1 MSKERNNAMDDPR
14 LVQAVQIV
22 EKALE
27 QMRALKIA
35 PTPEN
40 LTVWYHFVEGGMPQL
55 NKELNKLLARHVGF
69 SVELCEQL
77 YDTYFV
83 DSDRRQL
90 DLLREAVGAL
100 IEQLSN
106 RVINNFA
113 DELDAYDEVLA
124 SCVDKLSDIPNV
136 EDLNMLVSL
145 LSRASIR
152 ARESASSS
160 QQTIDRLKRE
170 LDELKTAFLELE
182 RHALQDS
189 LTGAG
194 NRRAF
199 DHLFREQL
207 VQSQQTEEPCCLLL
221 VDIDEFKKFNDT
233 YGHLVGDKV
242 LRFVALMLTKMIKG
256 RDKLA
261 RYGGEEFAIVLPET
275 DFSGGMSLANS
286 IVTSIAKTRLIVG
299 EKQDSLDPVTV
310 SVGVACCRADDL
322 PETLFERADKAL
334 YEAKKS
340 GRNRAVGDVDAA
352 Q

>member
-1 MSKERNNAMDDPR
+1 MEDPR
-14 LVQAVQIV
+14 LTQAVQIV

-27 QMRALKIA
+27 QMRALKIM

-40 LTVWYHFVEGGMPQL
+40 ITVWYHFIEGSMPQL
-55 NKELNKLLARHVGF
+55 TKELNKLLARQVDF
-69 SVELCEQL
+69 TVELCEQL
-77 YDTYFV
+77 HDTYFV

-90 DLLREAVGAL
+90 DLLRDAVGKL

-106 RVINNFA
+106 TVINEFT
-113 DELDAYDEVLA
+113 DELDAYDSVLE
-124 SCVDKLSDIPNV
+124 SCVEKLDGIPNA
-136 EDLNMLVSL
+136 EDLKMLASL
-145 LSRASIR
+145 LSRASTH
-152 ARESASSS
+152 ARESTSSAK
-160 QQTIDRLKRE
+160 QTIERMKRE
-170 LDELKTAFLELE
+170 LEELKTAFMELE

-199 DHLFREQL
+199 DQLFREQL
-207 VQSQQTEEPCCLLL
+207 SHSQKVGESCCLLL

-275 DFSGGMSLANS
+275 DFAGGMSLASS
-286 IVTSIAKTRLIVG
+286 IVSSIAKTRLIVG
-299 EKQDSLDPVTV
+299 EKQDTLDPVTV
-310 SVGVACCRADDL
+310 SVGVACCREDDL
-322 PETLFERADKAL
+322 PETLFERADQAL
-334 YEAKKS
+334 YKAKQS
-340 GRNRAVGDVDAA
+340 GRNKAVGEEAS
-352 Q
+352 

>member
-1 MSKERNNAMDDPR
+1 MEDPR
-14 LVQAVQIV
+14 LAKAVQVV

-27 QMRALKIA
+27 QMRALQIT

-40 LTVWYHFVEGGMPQL
+40 LTVWYHFIDGGMPQL
-55 NKELNKLLARHVGF
+55 TKDLNKLLARQVSF
-69 SVELCEQL
+69 TAELCEQL

-90 DLLREAVGAL
+90 DLLRDAVGSI

-106 RVINNFA
+106 AVINEFSE
-113 DELDAYDEVLA
+113 ELDTYDEVLA
-124 SCVDKLSDIPNV
+124 SCVEKLDDIPNA
-136 EDLNMLVSL
+136 EDLKMLASL
-145 LSRASIR
+145 LSRASSS
-152 ARESASSS
+152 ARQSACSA
-160 QQTIDRLKRE
+160 QQTIERMKRE
-170 LDELKTAFLELE
+170 LDELKTAFMELE

-199 DHLFREQL
+199 DQLFREHL
-207 VQSQQTEEPCCLLL
+207 SRSQKAEDFCCLLL

-275 DFSGGMSLANS
+275 DFAGGMSLANS

-299 EKQDSLDPVTV
+299 DKQDTLDPVTV
-310 SVGVACCRADDL
+310 SVGVACSRSDDL

-334 YEAKKS
+334 YLAKQS
-340 GRNRAVGDVDAA
+340 GRNKAVGEEA
-352 Q
+352 